1 MARSL
6 DIRFPQVLVH
16 YPEDANGCFWHH
28 RILLYRVGSAA
39 TWICLTPDYELVRLD
54 LGEIRHR
61 VIGRSCFFP
70 AAVNAGEIYAFDPVS
85 SADLEQFR
93 KDAMVQSRIL
103 AAEDETVVERELWVI
118 SGPPGVVGD
127 DRIGIAIAQDVQ
139 DDAARFR
146 ELSNLAVAEVDGS
159 VVFAQRVSE
168 DRLASWTVEQKA
180 SGRDDRTLPVVVR
193 NGRRYQELRSCLTQY
208 SEQTYDD
215 WRFPGPRVAKEY
227 LTAIDEAGGFVAYER
242 EWEISSGVNPNS
254 SAAHEHRTGNESLR
268 LGVEYDMLDAS
279 NCALFENLCRRQV
292 QLEIAVERNA
302 IHPDFS
308 GLSEASGGTT
318 TDSGAAT
325 VAKFREFIAGRQK
338 DRANILKNARLE
350 RDERDSL
357 SRRTKEAR
365 PKAPAKGTP
374 KGGASKDKKAK
385 KETEEE

>member
-1 MARSL
+1 M
-6 DIRFPQVLVH
+6 
-16 YPEDANGCFWHH
+16 
-28 RILLYRVGSAA
+28 
-39 TWICLTPDYELVRLD
+39 
-54 LGEIRHR
+54 
-61 VIGRSCFFP
+61 
-70 AAVNAGEIYAFDPVS
+70 
-85 SADLEQFR
+85 
-93 KDAMVQSRIL
+93 
-103 AAEDETVVERELWVI
+103 
-118 SGPPGVVGD
+118 
-127 DRIGIAIAQDVQ
+127 
-139 DDAARFR
+139 
-146 ELSNLAVAEVDGS
+146 
-159 VVFAQRVSE
+159 VFAQRVSE
-168 DRLASWTVEQKA
+168 DRLASWIVEQKA

-193 NGRRYQELRSCLTQY
+193 NGRRYQDLRSCLTQY

-279 NCALFENLCRRQV
+279 NCALVENLCRRQV